1 MPVFGARAVETGN
14 RASAESLRLGESG
27 DTGRQQGADGESGR
41 TLSAMAEYFGF
52 SSQYGDSSSE
62 ENDRNKIIF

>member
-1 MPVFGARAVETGN
+1 MRQQSTRRLNQVRVNTMPVFGARAVETGH

-41 TLSAMAEYFGF
+41 TLSAMAE
-52 SSQYGDSSSE
+52 
-62 ENDRNKIIF
+62 

>member
-41 TLSAMAEYFGF
+41 TLSAMAE
-52 SSQYGDSSSE
+52 
-62 ENDRNKIIF
+62 